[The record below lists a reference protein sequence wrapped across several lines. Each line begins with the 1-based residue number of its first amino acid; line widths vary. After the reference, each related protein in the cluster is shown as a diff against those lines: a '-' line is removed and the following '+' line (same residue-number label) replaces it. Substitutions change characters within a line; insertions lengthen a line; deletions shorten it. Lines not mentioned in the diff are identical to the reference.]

1 MMLNNEDD
9 KNPDLTG
16 VLMLIFGFEAVV
28 TKEQFEEIDEMYN
41 NGEISLSE
49 ASLRRDNLERRRKEE
64 LLEIKSCPNCGEK
77 ISYGV
82 FSKNEL

>member
-28 TKEQFEEIDEMYN
+28 TKEQFDEEIAHKK
-41 NGEISLSE
+41 L
-49 ASLRRDNLERRRKEE
+49 
-64 LLEIKSCPNCGEK
+64 
-77 ISYGV
+77 
-82 FSKNEL
+82 